1 MMVKTISNFLVMT
14 TPCETQLTSAASAGA
29 GQQHASQGLPGAALP
44 PVCRALTRHTYRYD
58 ALIPVGAFKN

>member
-29 GQQHASQGLPGAALP
+29 GQQHASQGLPGQPSHLCAEPSL
-44 PVCRALTRHTYRYD
+44 V
-58 ALIPVGAFKN
+58 IPIGMMLSYL